1 MANPRTV
8 ARLEVQIQRR
18 LAHCLQFELADPRSS
33 FITIQRIELN
43 SDLSTAKAH
52 YSVLGSD
59 ADRSKAKHML
69 EHANGFIRKQM
80 GSILKTKSI
89 PQLRWVYDDTIAGA
103 EAMDDLLE
111 RTMRR
116 DAEIRGES
124 VGPLSPG
131 NRETG
136 VDLPPEADKAD

>member
-33 FITIQRIELN
+33 FITIQRVELN

-59 ADRSKAKHML
+59 SDRSKAAHLL
-69 EHANGFIRKQM
+69 EHANGFIRRQM
-80 GSILKTKSI
+80 GSVLRTKST
-89 PQLRWVYDDTIAGA
+89 PQLRWVYDESIAGA

-111 RTMRR
+111 RTKIR
-116 DAEIRGES
+116 DAEIRGEA
-124 VGPLSPG
+124 PK
-131 NRETG
+131 
-136 VDLPPEADKAD
+136 DPPAADDDSDGEEEE